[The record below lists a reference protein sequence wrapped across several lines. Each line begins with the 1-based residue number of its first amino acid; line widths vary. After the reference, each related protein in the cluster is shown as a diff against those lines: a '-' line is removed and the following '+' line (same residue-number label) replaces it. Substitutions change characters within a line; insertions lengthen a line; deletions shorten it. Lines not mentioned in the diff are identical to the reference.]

1 MNPLKKLVGQT
12 AIYGLSSIVG
22 RLLNYLLVPL
32 YTRSFTLSE
41 YGEVTILYAYV
52 AFFVVIL
59 TYGMET
65 AFFRFSQRQHNHK
78 NVYSTSLISLLLSS
92 SVFMFLA
99 FYFSDS
105 IAHAMHFSEHPEYV
119 KYFALIIGLDAIT
132 SISFAKLRQN
142 NQAAR
147 FAFIRLLNIFV
158 NIGLNLF
165 FILYCPYAIQNNLPS
180 ADFVLSVYNPEV
192 GIGYIF
198 IANLVAT
205 ALTILLL
212 LPEMLKNTWRFDAAL
227 WRKMM
232 LYSLPLMLAG
242 LAGIA
247 NETIDRLMLD
257 YLLPADVSKSE
268 IGIYGAYYKLSIIM
282 TLFVQTFRFAA
293 EPFFFSQ
300 EKEGNAKKVYADVM
314 KYFNIVTA
322 FIFLG
327 VMVYYQL
334 VENFIGQD
342 FHDSR
347 GLVIVPVLL
356 LANLFLGI
364 YYNLSI
370 WYKLT
375 EKTRFGAFLSVFGAF
390 ITISAN
396 FLLIPYFGFVG
407 SAWAT
412 LLCYFAMA
420 VASYFLGQKHYPI
433 PYPIARISIYLVL
446 MLGLYGCSLYLDF
459 GMLYNSIYIILFL
472 VSVFLLEKPKKA

>member
-1 MNPLKKLVGQT
+1 
-12 AIYGLSSIVG
+12 
-22 RLLNYLLVPL
+22 
-32 YTRSFTLSE
+32 
-41 YGEVTILYAYV
+41 
-52 AFFVVIL
+52 
-59 TYGMET
+59 
-65 AFFRFSQRQHNHK
+65 
-78 NVYSTSLISLLLSS
+78 
-92 SVFMFLA
+92 
-99 FYFSDS
+99 
-105 IAHAMHFSEHPEYV
+105 
-119 KYFALIIGLDAIT
+119 
-132 SISFAKLRQN
+132 
-142 NQAAR
+142 
-147 FAFIRLLNIFV
+147 
-158 NIGLNLF
+158 
-165 FILYCPYAIQNNLPS
+165 
-180 ADFVLSVYNPEV
+180 
-192 GIGYIF
+192 
-198 IANLVAT
+198 
-205 ALTILLL
+205 
-212 LPEMLKNTWRFDAAL
+212 
-227 WRKMM
+227 
-232 LYSLPLMLAG
+232 
-242 LAGIA
+242 
-247 NETIDRLMLD
+247 
-257 YLLPADVSKSE
+257 
-268 IGIYGAYYKLSIIM
+268 
-282 TLFVQTFRFAA
+282 
-293 EPFFFSQ
+293 
-300 EKEGNAKKVYADVM
+300 
-314 KYFNIVTA
+314 
-322 FIFLG
+322 
-327 VMVYYQL
+327 MVYYQL